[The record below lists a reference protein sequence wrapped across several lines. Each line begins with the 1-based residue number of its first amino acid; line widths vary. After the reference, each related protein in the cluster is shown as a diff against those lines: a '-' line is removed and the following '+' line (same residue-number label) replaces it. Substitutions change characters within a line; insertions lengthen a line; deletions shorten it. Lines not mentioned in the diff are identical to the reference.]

1 MLHAPADAEERARTA
16 GGAERRGQA
25 YRNPALTA
33 KIAATLQ
40 VLTHGRFILGL
51 GAGDA
56 EAEHRAYGFPF
67 PGASR
72 RVEQLDEAAAIVRLL
87 WTRDAA
93 TFQGKHYRVEQAV
106 CLPRPAPPPALMI
119 GGAGERRTLR
129 VVARHA
135 EWVELRLLQSR
146 RVRAEARRATR
157 TLPCDRARPRRGSYP
172 PATWGSPS
180 RTTPSGSC
188 AAGSWAI
195 AGRCTWSVAR
205 PTRSPGSWRHSA
217 RRASGIC
224 HSTSWT
230 TCARTASTC
239 SWTGCSRAL
248 APRPHEQALAAQA
261 ATSVRGK
268 DEPRAEPVCVEGEME
283 RAAVPP
289 ALQWAWYTQTENLR
303 EFCPRVQGA
312 QPTWKFPRELPPEG
326 TSAYR
331 PRTRG
336 QPRWWSV
343 AAGRTTPGTRP
354 RAAPRRP
361 LQRRSGR

>member
-157 TLPCDRARPRRGSYP
+157 TLPCDRARPRRARTHLLHGGHRRVRP
-172 PATWGSPS
+172 PAARAPPVHGPS
-180 RTTPSGSC
+180 RGGRVVSGTPDEVTRQLG
-188 AAGSWAI
+188 GI
-195 AGRCTWSVAR
+195 QRGGRQAYATQLPGLPAHGQLR
-205 PTRSPGSWRHSA
+205 P
-217 RRASGIC
+217 
-224 HSTSWT
+224 
-230 TCARTASTC
+230 
-239 SWTGCSRAL
+239 
-248 APRPHEQALAAQA
+248 
-261 ATSVRGK
+261 VRGQG
-268 DEPRAEPVCVEGEME
+268 A
-283 RAAVPP
+283 P
-289 ALQWAWYTQTENLR
+289 ALWHR
-303 EFCPRVQGA
+303 GHM
-312 QPTWKFPRELPPEG
+312 
-326 TSAYR
+326 SR
-331 PRTRG
+331 P
-336 QPRWWSV
+336 
-343 AAGRTTPGTRP
+343 
-354 RAAPRRP
+354 
-361 LQRRSGR
+361 